1 MARIAKVVWGRR
13 LYCIFR
19 KSAAVLCV
27 ITFVVNYS
35 AFCKLRSNFGSFCS
49 VNHLSGPL
57 RKQMFTCD
65 WCISIHFVSVFQGSL
80 LVIALFRIVSKLF
93 MIFLILVFSNNK
105 AMSASCPQQK
115 FHSSSRF
122 RSLFLSSLGSFS
134 ILFLR
139 AKLGECVALW
149 FALTPPPLKW
159 LTEQKNQFVICKHAA
174 RYNEF
179 GYKTFVA
186 RIAKVVWGRRLYCI
200 FRKSAA
206 VLCVPT

>member
-1 MARIAKVVWGRR
+1 MEFLSLSGRRSSARNVPSGEERGEADVFAGYVWGSDR
-13 LYCIFR
+13 LF
-19 KSAAVLCV
+19 
-27 ITFVVNYS
+27 F
-35 AFCKLRSNFGSFCS
+35 F
-49 VNHLSGPL
+49 
-57 RKQMFTCD
+57 
-65 WCISIHFVSVFQGSL
+65 
-80 LVIALFRIVSKLF
+80 LFLLF
-93 MIFLILVFSNNK
+93 MIFLILVFCKNK
-105 AMSASCPQQK
+105 AMSASFPQQK
-115 FHSSSRF
+115 FHSSTRF

-149 FALTPPPLKW
+149 FALTPPQLKW
-159 LTEQKNQFVICKHAA
+159 LTEQKNPFVVCKHAA

-179 GYKTFVA
+179 GYKTSVA

>member
-1 MARIAKVVWGRR
+1 MNTTLYQNLPEDRQNWTNLYLEPHDYRIYYVNIDLRHQYGISVAEWQTFLRAKRPQRRRARRSGCFRWLCFRQWST
-13 LYCIFR
+13 IF
-19 KSAAVLCV
+19 
-27 ITFVVNYS
+27 
-35 AFCKLRSNFGSFCS
+35 LRC
-49 VNHLSGPL
+49 
-57 RKQMFTCD
+57 
-65 WCISIHFVSVFQGSL
+65 
-80 LVIALFRIVSKLF
+80 F
-93 MIFLILVFSNNK
+93 MIFLILVFCKNK

-115 FHSSSRF
+115 FHSSTRF

-149 FALTPPPLKW
+149 FALTPPQLKW
-159 LTEQKNQFVICKHAA
+159 LTEQKNPFVVCKHAA

-179 GYKTFVA
+179 GYKTSVA

-206 VLCVPT
+206 VLCIPT